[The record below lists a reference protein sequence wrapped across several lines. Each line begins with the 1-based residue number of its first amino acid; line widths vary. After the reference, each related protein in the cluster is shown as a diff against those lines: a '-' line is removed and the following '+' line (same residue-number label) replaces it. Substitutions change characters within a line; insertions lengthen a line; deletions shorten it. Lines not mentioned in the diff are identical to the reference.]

1 MRQSILVHIQ
11 TKADFESLLA
21 EGIDDKRICFIKETQ
36 EVYTHG
42 KLYGT
47 KLSVQEIEDIVTS
60 SQSITEMVNAIA
72 SDNLYSVIKTDG
84 AGGRMLY
91 DDGEYKRLQANTSL
105 QFYCIEP
112 VTVTIGDEQLEYGA
126 NSHVSLFL
134 GEGETFTVIP
144 TSDHSII
151 SLSAWPGALGTY
163 YTWLE
168 GVNSFSNILFD
179 MNDEDMYTKWNQ
191 NNQGEYH
198 VQKAQYINCIFWSDH
213 PYINDLATR
222 TNYTLYNSMQL
233 PLCYS
238 TIPANTYKPFYLA
251 YGVVSDPNW
260 SNRAYLDSY
269 ASMTYATQTFS
280 YYGAR
285 NIGIFNMAIDP
296 ITLPKDCRGLMFY
309 SPSIERAGVLDA
321 SATTTFGAKQG
332 SWREA
337 FGYCSSLRT
346 LYIQNLKVSINVSWS
361 PLENDSLSYII
372 SNAANT
378 SAITISL
385 SPYTYYRLTD
395 DIRSS
400 AAAKNI
406 TLALIMTNYTDY
418 SRIEVLRTDG
428 DGTGYLNSKGE
439 YSALHTLVNYPE
451 DGTSVICTKS
461 ELEQT
466 MGISLEDLS
475 DAIKKG
481 LTIKAYR
488 SDGLSTSISVMTDA
502 NVTLADNGTV
512 SLLGLGWMLS
522 GLIYCLSAELNDE
535 GNYTLSVTSYS
546 PVNWTNIL

>member
-1 MRQSILVHIQ
+1 MRKSILVHIQ
-11 TKADFESLLA
+11 TKADYESLLA
-21 EGIDDKRICFIKETQ
+21 EGIDDSRICFIKETQ
-36 EVYTHG
+36 EIYTHG
-42 KLYGT
+42 RLYGT
-47 KLSVQEIEDIVTS
+47 RLTVQEIEDIVTS
-60 SQSITEMVNAIA
+60 SQSITETMNRIA
-72 SDNLYSVIKTDG
+72 SENLHSIIRTDG
-84 AGGRMLY
+84 SGGRMLY

-112 VTVTIGDEQLEYGA
+112 VTVTIGDEQLDYEA
-126 NSHVSLFL
+126 NSQVSLFL
-134 GEGETFTVIP
+134 GSGETFTITP

-179 MNDEDMYTKWNQ
+179 MNSQDMYTKWNQ

-238 TIPANTYKPFYLA
+238 SIPANTYKPFYLA
-251 YGVVSDPNW
+251 YGAVSDPNW

-285 NIGIFNMAIDP
+285 SIGIFNMAIDP
-296 ITLPKDCRGLMFY
+296 IKLPKDCRGLMFY
-309 SPSIERAGVLDA
+309 SPAIEHAGVFDA
-321 SATTTFGAKQG
+321 SATTNFGAKQG

-337 FGYCSSLRT
+337 FGHCRSLQT
-346 LYIQNLKVSINVSWS
+346 LYIQNLKTSINVSWS

-372 SNAANT
+372 GNAANT

-385 SPYTYYRLTD
+385 SPYTYHRLTE
-395 DIRSS
+395 DIISE

-406 TLALIMTNYTDY
+406 TLALIGTNYTDDG
-418 SRIEVLRTDG
+418 RLDFLRKDG
-428 DGTGYLNSKGE
+428 NGTKFLNNKGE
-439 YSALHTLVNYPE
+439 YAEPHSLVSCPE
-451 DGTSVICTKS
+451 DGTDITCSKL
-461 ELEQT
+461 ELEQLL
-466 MGISLEDLS
+466 GISLQSLA
-475 DAIKKG
+475 DAIKNG
-481 LTIKAYR
+481 ITLKAYK
-488 SDGLSTSISVMTDA
+488 SSGSSTSVSVMTDTNITLTA
-502 NVTLADNGTV
+502 NGAV
-512 SLLGLGWMLS
+512 SYLGLGWMLS
-522 GLIYCLSAELNDE
+522 GLVYLMKAELNE
-535 GNYTLSVTSYS
+535 SGKYSLSVKSYS
-546 PVNWTNIL
+546 PVNWVNIQ